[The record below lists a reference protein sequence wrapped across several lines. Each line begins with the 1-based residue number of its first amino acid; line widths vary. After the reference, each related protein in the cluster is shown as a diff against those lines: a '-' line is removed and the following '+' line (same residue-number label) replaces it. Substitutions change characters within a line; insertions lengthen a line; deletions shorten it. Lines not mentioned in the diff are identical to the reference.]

1 LVLTSK
7 QPLATPL
14 AALSFTA
21 GSFSDYRGDLDLSG
35 PLNEDKSVRY
45 RLNVSYQNF
54 GSFRDFVNGE
64 RFIFSPAI
72 AWDISPNTTLN
83 FYGQYARNRET
94 LDEGTIATENGIINL
109 PRNRFLGE
117 PFSEFSQDQFTLG
130 YRLDHRFDQ
139 NWSARHALEY
149 LAYSP
154 RRYAPLFDGF
164 DPNTGE
170 LSRLAYFAGG
180 NYRRIFTNAEVTG
193 KFDTGS
199 IQHQVLLGVEYRNTI
214 EKPEFQ
220 FSNSYNSINI
230 FNPVYTRT
238 PYAISPEFFRDDTI
252 NTVGIYVQDQIT
264 LLPNLKLLLGGRY
277 DFINQFRT
285 TRVIDAARREFAQSD
300 SAFSPRVGIVYQ
312 PIEPLSIYTAYNR
325 SFRAGFGAAR
335 NSDGST
341 FRPETGEQLEIGA
354 KFDITPRLNLTLAAF
369 DLKKQNVRTPDP
381 NNPRFSLQ
389 TGEVTS
395 RGIELNLGG
404 EILPGWNITSS
415 YNYLDTFVSRDNRNI
430 VGNRFAN
437 VPSNQFSLWSS
448 YTIQQG
454 DLEGL
459 GFGLGLFY
467 VSDRPGNN
475 DNTFSIPS
483 YFRTD
488 AAIFY
493 KRDNW
498 KAQLN
503 IENLFDANYFT
514 SSDQFLGVIR
524 GRPLAV
530 SGRFSVEF

>member
-1 LVLTSK
+1 
-7 QPLATPL
+7 
-14 AALSFTA
+14 
-21 GSFSDYRGDLDLSG
+21 
-35 PLNEDKSVRY
+35 
-45 RLNVSYQNF
+45 
-54 GSFRDFVNGE
+54 
-64 RFIFSPAI
+64 
-72 AWDISPNTTLN
+72 
-83 FYGQYARNRET
+83 
-94 LDEGTIATENGIINL
+94 
-109 PRNRFLGE
+109 
-117 PFSEFSQDQFTLG
+117 
-130 YRLDHRFDQ
+130 
-139 NWSARHALEY
+139 
-149 LAYSP
+149 
-154 RRYAPLFDGF
+154 
-164 DPNTGE
+164 
-170 LSRLAYFAGG
+170 
-180 NYRRIFTNAEVTG
+180 
-193 KFDTGS
+193 
-199 IQHQVLLGVEYRNTI
+199 
-214 EKPEFQ
+214 
-220 FSNSYNSINI
+220 
-230 FNPVYTRT
+230 
-238 PYAISPEFFRDDTI
+238 
-252 NTVGIYVQDQIT
+252 
-264 LLPNLKLLLGGRY
+264 
-277 DFINQFRT
+277 
-285 TRVIDAARREFAQSD
+285 
-300 SAFSPRVGIVYQ
+300 
-312 PIEPLSIYTAYNR
+312 
-325 SFRAGFGAAR
+325 
-335 NSDGST
+335 
-341 FRPETGEQLEIGA
+341 
-354 KFDITPRLNLTLAAF
+354 
-369 DLKKQNVRTPDP
+369 
-381 NNPRFSLQ
+381 
-389 TGEVTS
+389 VTS